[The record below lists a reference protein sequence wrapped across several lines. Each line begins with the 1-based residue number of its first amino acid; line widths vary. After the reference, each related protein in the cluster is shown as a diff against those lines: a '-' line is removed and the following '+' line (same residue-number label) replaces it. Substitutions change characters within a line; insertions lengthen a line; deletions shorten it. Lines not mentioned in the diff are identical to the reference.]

1 MRGAAV
7 VLVAGV
13 VALGACG
20 GDGSPTVA
28 TTTTSEAST
37 TVATFGGTPGAAQ
50 ELACSQSVQTIQ
62 QASDLYTATHGAP
75 APSMDQLPIE
85 RPPTN
90 NPGYVITYDAATGRV
105 SATGACTIP

>member
-7 VLVAGV
+7 LIFAGG

-20 GDGSPTVA
+20 GNGSSTVA

-50 ELACSQSVQTIQ
+50 SLACTQSVQTIQ
-62 QASDLYTATHGAP
+62 QASDFYVASHGTP
-75 APSMDQLPIE
+75 AASMDQLPIE
-85 RPPTN
+85 QPGAS
-90 NPGYVITYDAATGRV
+90 NPGYVITYDAATGHV
-105 SATGACTIP
+105 SASGACTVP